1 MGILLALD
9 AGTSSCRTVAFD
21 LTGRPQSQ
29 SQQEL
34 TQHYPRAGWVEHD
47 PLEIRDLQMQTLRAV
62 LQDLGD
68 RASEVVG
75 VGITNQR
82 ETIVVWDL
90 ATGEPI
96 YNAIVWQDRR
106 TTEAMAALHA
116 ETGVAEMV
124 QQRTGLV
131 LDPYFSAS
139 KLKWVLDHV
148 NGARAAAAAGKLAF
162 GTVECWLLWS
172 LTGGQRHAT
181 DVSNAA
187 RTMLYD
193 IDRMCWDDQ
202 LLAMF
207 NIPAAMLPEV
217 VPCSGVFGEID
228 GLGGIAVHGMI
239 GDQQSALFGQ
249 GCLSAGEAKTTYG
262 TGCFL
267 LMNTGEC
274 RAESSHGL
282 LSTIAWQFGGG
293 EVQYALEGSVF
304 MGGAS
309 IQWLR
314 DGLKIIDTAADVN
327 PLAGSVP
334 DAGGVVLVPAF
345 AGLGAPEWDAWGRAA
360 IFGMTR
366 GTTDAHIARAT
377 LEGIAFSVHDVL
389 AAMEEDSGVSL
400 RELRVDGGAAA
411 SDLLMQIQADVLNTA
426 VLRPQMLETTAWGA
440 AAMAGLGSGVYTSVD
455 EIARHWTVDRRFEPA
470 VDADH
475 RAAKLRSWQRAV
487 DRVRG
492 WAKEDD
498 IETQ

>member
-1 MGILLALD
+1 MGLLLALD

-21 LTGRPQSQ
+21 LSGRVQVQSQ
-29 SQQEL
+29 LEF

-47 PLEIRDLQMQTLRAV
+47 PCEIRDRQMQTLSTV
-62 LQDLGD
+62 LRELGP
-68 RASEVVG
+68 RASDVLG

-82 ETIVVWDL
+82 ETVVVWDRRN
-90 ATGEPI
+90 GEPI
-96 YNAIVWQDRR
+96 HNAIVWQDRR
-106 TTEAMAALHA
+106 TSEAMEALHD
-116 ETGVAEMV
+116 EPGVAEMV
-124 QQRTGLV
+124 QHRTGLV

-139 KLKWVLDHV
+139 KLKWLLDHV
-148 NGARAAAAAGKLAF
+148 DNARAAATAGHLAF
-162 GTVECWLLWS
+162 GTVECWLLWC
-172 LTGGQRHAT
+172 LTGGRTHVT
-181 DVSNAA
+181 DASNAA

-193 IDRMCWDDQ
+193 IDRLCWDDD
-202 LLAMF
+202 LLALF

-217 VPCSGVFGEID
+217 VPCSGAFGEID
-228 GLGGIAVHGMI
+228 GMGGLAVHGLI

-249 GCLSAGEAKTTYG
+249 GCLCSGDAKTTYG

-267 LMNTGEC
+267 LMNTGDR
-274 RAESSHGL
+274 RAESTHGL
-282 LSTIAWQFGGG
+282 LSTIGWQLGDGTTA
-293 EVQYALEGSVF
+293 YALEGSVF

-314 DGLKIIDTAADVN
+314 DGLKIIEHAADVN
-327 PLAGSVP
+327 TLAALVP

-377 LEGIAFSVHDVL
+377 LEGIALSVRDVL
-389 AAMEEDSGVSL
+389 AAMEQDSGVPL
-400 RELRVDGGAAA
+400 HELRVDGGAAA
-411 SDLLMQIQADVLNTA
+411 SDLLMQMQADALNA
-426 VLRPQMLETTAWGA
+426 SVLRPKMLETTAWGA
-440 AAMAGLGSGVYTSVD
+440 AAMAGLGSGAYGGAD
-455 EIARHWTVDRRFEPA
+455 EIVGHWHLDRRFDPE

-475 RAAKLRSWQRAV
+475 LAAKLRTWRRAV

-498 IETQ
+498 DETQ